1 MLEAKSARDLARRA
15 RPIRMEETPRFFLA
29 GTDLADSRMWKVDES
44 SPEGSGINKA
54 RFIDPN
60 FVEKDFRSLQVSIP
74 NDRIF
79 CGNPVHRP

>member
-1 MLEAKSARDLARRA
+1 MLKAKSARDLARRA

-54 RFIDPN
+54 CFIDPN
-60 FVEKDFRSLQVSIP
+60 FVEKDFRSLQI
-74 NDRIF
+74 NK
-79 CGNPVHRP
+79 